1 MLVINNGD
9 TSQES
14 RVSKLVFYAQSTR
27 TVISGQQESREC
39 CWLHNGG
46 EQSEIEGMLLVT

>member
-1 MLVINNGD
+1 MLVMHSGD

-27 TVISGQQESREC
+27 AVISGQYKSREC
-39 CWLHNGG
+39 CWLHKGG
-46 EQSEIEGMLLVT
+46 EQSEIQGMLLVT

>member
-1 MLVINNGD
+1 MLVMHNGD

-14 RVSKLVFYAQSTR
+14 WVSKLVFYAQSTR
-27 TVISGQQESREC
+27 AVISGQQESREC
-39 CWLHNGG
+39 CCLRNGG